1 MAVFW
6 KSGTITMPNGKTLTV
21 NDKCVVVCE
30 ANENGYDV
38 YISNPQQN
46 KKTIKIELE
55 GKTQKVS
62 FSKGIEAGKAIH
74 LTF

>member
-1 MAVFW
+1 MNRINYNV
-6 KSGTITMPNGKTLTV
+6 NGKIPTV
-21 NDKCVVVCE
+21 NDKCVAICE

-38 YISNPQQN
+38 YISNPQRN
-46 KKTIKIELE
+46 KKIKIEFD
-55 GKTQKVS
+55 GKTQKDS